1 MSDQSANN
9 KRIAKNTI
17 LLYIRMFITL
27 LVSLY
32 TSRVLLQS
40 LGVDDYG
47 IYNIIGGVVV
57 LFSFLSNAMTNST
70 QRYLNYNVGL
80 NDESSTKKVFCVS
93 MQAHFVIALIVLLF
107 AETIGLWFVDTQLNI
122 PEDRMY
128 AAHWV
133 YQLSV
138 VTTCVNIMRV
148 PYNAVVIAYEKMSF
162 FAYVSIAETV
172 LKLLIVYM
180 LLASGK
186 VDRLILYSILLT
198 ITSFIIWYIYRLYCR
213 KNYVISR
220 YQNIKSKELFKELM
234 SFTSWYLLGGIAMVG
249 SRQGVN
255 ILLNIFFN
263 VAVNAAVGIANQV
276 KNAIY
281 GFVTSFQTA
290 FNPQIV
296 KLYASNERASLL
308 QLIYRSTKFSFFL
321 MFILSFPVIL
331 YSENF
336 LSIWLVDVPQYAVT
350 FTQLT
355 IIATM
360 FDAVSAPLWTVIG
373 ATGKVKY
380 YQIIVSLIILV
391 DIPLAYI
398 ALRLGYSPISVFVI
412 NVVINIFAYI
422 FRLLY
427 LKKYLIFSICVYV
440 KKVIFPCLGVTLFSI
455 PLPILL
461 ETSSEIHWILQ
472 IMLGVIL
479 SVLFVLVL
487 GLDASEKMF
496 VKRLIKQK
504 IGI

>member
-1 MSDQSANN
+1 MDQSANN

-93 MQAHFVIALIVLLF
+93 MQAHFVIALIVLLL

-122 PEDRMY
+122 PVDRMY

-162 FAYVSIAETV
+162 FAYISIAETV

-180 LLASGK
+180 LLVSGE

-198 ITSFIIWYIYRLYCR
+198 ITSFIIWFIYRFFCR

-234 SFTSWYLLGGIAMVG
+234 SFTSWYLLGGVAMVG

-296 KLYASNERASLL
+296 KLYAGNERASLL

-331 YSENF
+331 CSEEL
-336 LSIWLVDVPQYAVT
+336 LSVWLVEVPQYAVL

-355 IIATM
+355 IIATI
-360 FDAVSAPLWTVIG
+360 FDAISAPLWTVIG

-380 YQIIVSLIILV
+380 YQIIVSVIILI

-398 ALRLGYSPISVFVI
+398 ALKLGYSPISVFVI
-412 NVVINIFAYI
+412 NVVINVFAYI

-427 LKKYLIFSICVYV
+427 LKKYLDISICVYV

-461 ETSSEIHWILQ
+461 ATFSEIHWILQ
-472 IMLGVIL
+472 IILSVIL
-479 SVLFVLVL
+479 SVLFVFAL
-487 GLDASEKMF
+487 GLDASEKSF
-496 VKRLIKQK
+496 IKRLIKQK

>member
-80 NDESSTKKVFCVS
+80 NDENGTKKVFCVS

-107 AETIGLWFVDTQLNI
+107 AETIGLWFVGTQLNI

-148 PYNAVVIAYEKMSF
+148 PYNAVVIAYERMSF

-186 VDRLILYSILLT
+186 FDRLILYSILLT
-198 ITSFIIWYIYRLYCR
+198 ITSFIIWFVYRFYCR

-220 YQNIKSKELFKELM
+220 
-234 SFTSWYLLGGIAMVG
+234 
-249 SRQGVN
+249 
-255 ILLNIFFN
+255 
-263 VAVNAAVGIANQV
+263 
-276 KNAIY
+276 
-281 GFVTSFQTA
+281 
-290 FNPQIV
+290 
-296 KLYASNERASLL
+296 
-308 QLIYRSTKFSFFL
+308 
-321 MFILSFPVIL
+321 
-331 YSENF
+331 
-336 LSIWLVDVPQYAVT
+336 
-350 FTQLT
+350 
-355 IIATM
+355 
-360 FDAVSAPLWTVIG
+360 
-373 ATGKVKY
+373 
-380 YQIIVSLIILV
+380 
-391 DIPLAYI
+391 
-398 ALRLGYSPISVFVI
+398 
-412 NVVINIFAYI
+412 
-422 FRLLY
+422 
-427 LKKYLIFSICVYV
+427 
-440 KKVIFPCLGVTLFSI
+440 
-455 PLPILL
+455 
-461 ETSSEIHWILQ
+461 
-472 IMLGVIL
+472 
-479 SVLFVLVL
+479 
-487 GLDASEKMF
+487 
-496 VKRLIKQK
+496 
-504 IGI
+504 

>member
-1 MSDQSANN
+1 MDQSANN

-80 NDESSTKKVFCVS
+80 NDDNGIQKVFCVS
-93 MQAHFVIALIVLLF
+93 MQAHFVIALLVLLF
-107 AETIGLWFVDTQLNI
+107 AETIGLWFVGTQLNI

-198 ITSFIIWYIYRLYCR
+198 ITSFIIWFVYRLYCR

-234 SFTSWYLLGGIAMVG
+234 SFTSWYLLGGVAMVG

-296 KLYASNERASLL
+296 KLYASNERSSLL

-331 YSENF
+331 YSEEL
-336 LSIWLVDVPQYAVT
+336 LSIWLVEVPQYAVL

-355 IIATM
+355 IIATV

-380 YQIIVSLIILV
+380 YQIIVSVIILI

-398 ALRLGYSPISVFVI
+398 ALKFGYNPISVFVI
-412 NVVINIFAYI
+412 NVLINVFAYI

-427 LKKYLIFSICVYV
+427 LKKYLEISIFVYV
-440 KKVIFPCLGVTLFSI
+440 KKVIFPCVGVALFSI

-461 ETSSEIHWILQ
+461 ATFSEIHWILQ
-472 IMLGVIL
+472 IILSVIL
-479 SVLFVLVL
+479 SVLFVFAL
-487 GLDASEKMF
+487 GLDVSEKSF
-496 VKRLIKQK
+496 IKRLIRQK
-504 IGI
+504 ISI